1 MLSKQPY
8 PLDCPISHQVL
19 ADVIGYW
26 STAFSGIVIT
36 EHVLFRGASFS
47 ETAYPI
53 ATWDVPKL
61 LPRGIPAVL
70 AFISAFGVL
79 VPFMSQ
85 AWYVGP
91 VARDGSGDCGVYVGF
106 VVSVLC
112 YAVLRGLERRWDRG
126 WEREVKAREVEDG
139 LKA

>member
-1 MLSKQPY
+1 MSN
-8 PLDCPISHQVL
+8 ISPTWPW
-19 ADVIGYW
+19 AGVIGYW
-26 STAFSGIVIT
+26 STAFAGIVIT
-36 EHVLFRGASFS
+36 EHVLFRGASFT

-53 ATWDVPKL
+53 STWDTPRL

-70 AFISAFGVL
+70 AFVCAFGAL

-91 VARDGSGDCGVYVGF
+91 VARNGSGDCGVYVGF
-106 VVSVLC
+106 VVAALV

-126 WEREVKAREVEDG
+126 RERGVKVTEVEDG

>member
-1 MLSKQPY
+1 MRCSLIPVAIVGAQKFYTTFVDILS
-8 PLDCPISHQVL
+8 
-19 ADVIGYW
+19 VIGYW

-36 EHVLFRGASFS
+36 EHLLFRGASFT

-53 ATWDVPKL
+53 ATWDAPGL
-61 LPRGIPAVL
+61 LPRGVPAIL
-70 AFISAFGVL
+70 AFVCACGAL

-106 VVSVLC
+106 VVATLC
-112 YAVLRGLERRWDRG
+112 YAALRGLERWWDRG
-126 WEREVKAREVEDG
+126 RGEDE
-139 LKA
+139 LKV